1 MHSFAFSCLQLVQ
14 EDPAQ
19 LGKLRGV
26 LGRAAKLG
34 RDLVDRLRRDGAV
47 LVAQVGVLRLLEGGH
62 HLDLVHGLASGDDD
76 RVEFVEQLV
85 VLVLLLVLLLALVV
99 QLLGTVEIVDG
110 EAVIVRRRRP
120 EVRRAVAVLVAGDLV
135 LAVLAAVVG
144 PRRGAA
150 TAARLRG
157 GKYEFMHINAS

>member
-1 MHSFAFSCLQLVQ
+1 M
-14 EDPAQ
+14 
-19 LGKLRGV
+19 
-26 LGRAAKLG
+26 
-34 RDLVDRLRRDGAV
+34 
-47 LVAQVGVLRLLEGGH
+47 H

-135 LAVLAAVVG
+135 LSIVLPGVLLNCDPAGMRHVAFW
-144 PRRGAA
+144 R
-150 TAARLRG
+150 
-157 GKYEFMHINAS
+157 ASFFFKNRQA